1 MVYSMVN
8 VPESH
13 YSCRWDSFDWENK
26 KLLRGYLE
34 SFVKGNR
41 KGITFIGKP
50 GVGKTHLMVATYLEL
65 QKTGKLPGSQVIFWD
80 WMDLLKYLRQGFD
93 HKIRAD
99 VTVPKMCEVEYLL
112 IDDVKPESTG
122 SFWQQ
127 MLELVIESA
136 YNSTTKIILS
146 TNADDN
152 EELIT
157 RWNLS
162 DYHVSRLGS
171 LTDIIVLKGKDKRV
185 E

>member
-1 MVYSMVN
+1 
-8 VPESH
+8 
-13 YSCRWDSFDWENK
+13 
-26 KLLRGYLE
+26 
-34 SFVKGNR
+34 
-41 KGITFIGKP
+41 
-50 GVGKTHLMVATYLEL
+50 
-65 QKTGKLPGSQVIFWD
+65 
-80 WMDLLKYLRQGFD
+80 
-93 HKIRAD
+93 
-99 VTVPKMCEVEYLL
+99 MCEVEYLL